1 MLSSWDDFIRV
12 HELLQSIH
20 NVPNEPTGP
29 SSIATSRYDVRN
41 VRLDDELLLLAELLL
56 KEDSFSTFEL
66 RQFELRFRR
75 AVAAQPANR
84 SSRDLN
90 PNYYSI
96 STDYVSKGIKLQL
109 REGGKF
115 PRRKNPR
122 FQPRKAAIFS
132 I

>member
-75 AVAAQPANR
+75 AAAAEPANR
-84 SSRDLN
+84 SSRDLK
-90 PNYYSI
+90 PNDFSI
-96 STDYVSKGIKLQL
+96 PTDYISKLIELQL

-122 FQPRKAAIFS
+122 F
-132 I
+132 